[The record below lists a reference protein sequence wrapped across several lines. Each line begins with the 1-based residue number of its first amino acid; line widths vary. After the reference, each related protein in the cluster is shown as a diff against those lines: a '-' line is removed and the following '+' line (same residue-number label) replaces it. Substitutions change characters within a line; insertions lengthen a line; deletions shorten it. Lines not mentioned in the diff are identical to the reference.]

1 MVAEDII
8 ISCLLVSCLVLFCL
22 VRHCTNKDW
31 PIQIILPCFSIA
43 IRSSRMSPCWMS
55 SSWYA
60 CTDLYPASKL
70 SSQRVV
76 DGTKSAPFPLPPPH
90 SPSPILFLHSQVAS
104 SPTGQIIRR
113 KKKENF
119 TVFSLSRFDHWAFIL
134 TARFVYWCDGFAPSI
149 ALFTWKT

>member
-8 ISCLLVSCLVLFCL
+8 ISCLLVSCLVLFCF

-76 DGTKSAPFPLPPPH
+76 DGTKSAPFPLPP
-90 SPSPILFLHSQVAS
+90 SPSPLALTHPFPPLSSRQFAHKPNNSTEKKRKFHCFL
-104 SPTGQIIRR
+104 IIS
-113 KKKENF
+113 F
-119 TVFSLSRFDHWAFIL
+119 
-134 TARFVYWCDGFAPSI
+134 
-149 ALFTWKT
+149 

>member
-8 ISCLLVSCLVLFCL
+8 ISCLLVSCLVLFCF

-31 PIQIILPCFSIA
+31 PIQIILPSFSIA

-60 CTDLYPASKL
+60 RTDLYPASKL

-76 DGTKSAPFPLPPPH
+76 DGTKIAPFPSPPPH
-90 SPSPILFLHSQVAS
+90 SPSPSPILFLHSRVAS
-104 SPTGQIIRR
+104 SHTGQIIRR
-113 KKKENF
+113 KKKKILLF
-119 TVFSLSRFDHWAFIL
+119 SHYRVLTTGPSYSPRVSFIDATVLPL
-134 TARFVYWCDGFAPSI
+134 Q
-149 ALFTWKT
+149 

>member
-8 ISCLLVSCLVLFCL
+8 ISCLLVSCLVLFCF

-60 CTDLYPASKL
+60 RTDLYPASKL

-76 DGTKSAPFPLPPPH
+76 DGTKSAPFPSSLPTHPH
-90 SPSPILFLHSQVAS
+90 PSFSSTLESQVRTQANNS
-104 SPTGQIIRR
+104 TE
-113 KKKENF
+113 KKENF

-134 TARFVYWCDGFAPSI
+134 TARFVY
-149 ALFTWKT
+149 

>member
-8 ISCLLVSCLVLFCL
+8 MSCLLVSCLVLFCL

-104 SPTGQIIRR
+104 SHTGQIIRR

-119 TVFSLSRFDHWAFIL
+119 TVFSLSRFDHWAFIYSL
-134 TARFVYWCDGFAPSI
+134 RVSFIDATVLP
-149 ALFTWKT
+149 LQ